1 MAPHEL
7 DVAAELVC
15 ITGVAGRAPAQVRR
29 RLPNR
34 EVEALDER
42 GVQGLGILRRQQR
55 GFQSIRR
62 ADLHAAL
69 DPDNTIVPPCLEH
82 LTIDA
87 RRPKES
93 RNRAE
98 VVLEAIGGNQ
108 WTSHDSPPADDVVDD
123 SAGVSIGAAAQD
135 APGPHAGGDLDG
147 CKEPD
152 NVALAAD
159 ERAELIGLQLHEVE
173 TAQHPMIEALRSRRG
188 PFEPARDRVAGMARD
203 SGRRRNTH
211 ALDAQACDLIELP
224 SRAAKP
230 TVRSPRV
237 RAERAPADC
246 AAVPLPSAGLGR
258 KRAVAHDVK
267 ARLSTVVTPGGS
279 ARHPIGRVHGSSVPA
294 GETPRVPHDCRG
306 AADRSTANGASTA
319 SRPAIGSPSR
329 CSRWPGS
336 SGTWSSS

>member
-1 MAPHEL
+1 MAPY
-7 DVAAELVC
+7 
-15 ITGVAGRAPAQVRR
+15 
-29 RLPNR
+29 
-34 EVEALDER
+34 
-42 GVQGLGILRRQQR
+42 
-55 GFQSIRR
+55 
-62 ADLHAAL
+62 
-69 DPDNTIVPPCLEH
+69 
-82 LTIDA
+82 
-87 RRPKES
+87 
-93 RNRAE
+93 
-98 VVLEAIGGNQ
+98 
-108 WTSHDSPPADDVVDD
+108 
-123 SAGVSIGAAAQD
+123 
-135 APGPHAGGDLDG
+135 
-147 CKEPD
+147 
-152 NVALAAD
+152 
-159 ERAELIGLQLHEVE
+159 EVE

-279 ARHPIGRVHGSSVPA
+279 ARHPIGRVNGSSVPA

-306 AADRSTANGASTA
+306 AADRSTANGASTDARGAGCITA
-319 SRPAIGSPSR
+319 SIRDGQNGNLGPTMMHERSLGGLR
-329 CSRWPGS
+329 
-336 SGTWSSS
+336 T

>member
-1 MAPHEL
+1 
-7 DVAAELVC
+7 
-15 ITGVAGRAPAQVRR
+15 
-29 RLPNR
+29 
-34 EVEALDER
+34 
-42 GVQGLGILRRQQR
+42 
-55 GFQSIRR
+55 
-62 ADLHAAL
+62 
-69 DPDNTIVPPCLEH
+69 
-82 LTIDA
+82 
-87 RRPKES
+87 
-93 RNRAE
+93 
-98 VVLEAIGGNQ
+98 
-108 WTSHDSPPADDVVDD
+108 
-123 SAGVSIGAAAQD
+123 
-135 APGPHAGGDLDG
+135 
-147 CKEPD
+147 
-152 NVALAAD
+152 
-159 ERAELIGLQLHEVE
+159 
-173 TAQHPMIEALRSRRG
+173 MIEALRSRRG

-306 AADRSTANGASTA
+306 AADRSTANGASTDARGAGCITA
-319 SRPAIGSPSR
+319 SIRDGQNGNLGPTMMHERSLGGLR
-329 CSRWPGS
+329 
-336 SGTWSSS
+336 T

>member
-1 MAPHEL
+1 
-7 DVAAELVC
+7 
-15 ITGVAGRAPAQVRR
+15 
-29 RLPNR
+29 
-34 EVEALDER
+34 
-42 GVQGLGILRRQQR
+42 
-55 GFQSIRR
+55 
-62 ADLHAAL
+62 
-69 DPDNTIVPPCLEH
+69 
-82 LTIDA
+82 
-87 RRPKES
+87 
-93 RNRAE
+93 
-98 VVLEAIGGNQ
+98 
-108 WTSHDSPPADDVVDD
+108 
-123 SAGVSIGAAAQD
+123 
-135 APGPHAGGDLDG
+135 
-147 CKEPD
+147 
-152 NVALAAD
+152 
-159 ERAELIGLQLHEVE
+159 
-173 TAQHPMIEALRSRRG
+173 MIEALRSRRG

-306 AADRSTANGASTA
+306 AADRSTANGASTGAAGKRRQGAIVRAGWRTRA
-319 SRPAIGSPSR
+319 SATNPS
-329 CSRWPGS
+329 SAMVFAPGVQLDR
-336 SGTWSSS
+336 GVRSSSAVRSSIG